1 MKKLA
6 ALVVA
11 VALLASGVAGAADKF
26 LMPPAGM
33 NTLRFQNGITI
44 EIPDNWILLQS
55 KINLFNAARHDDKGN
70 AFAFLIIQKINAS
83 LPVTHDDI
91 RKMSDSV
98 KKNFLDSFVESYQ
111 KSQNMSSEIQ
121 DRKILASDI
130 IELNGFTTII
140 IISSGIINAQP
151 VIIETKTV
159 ALKDGFVQ
167 LTYWCLKKEFEK
179 NIKEFVA
186 IGESFIPGTGGIKK

>member
-1 MKKLA
+1 
-6 ALVVA
+6 
-11 VALLASGVAGAADKF
+11 LASGVAGAADKF

-130 IELNGFTTII
+130 IELKESKFYSGPIDSAINGHR
-140 IISSGIINAQP
+140 G
-151 VIIETKTV
+151 
-159 ALKDGFVQ
+159 GFVDIIKIGAPPPKEM
-167 LTYWCLKKEFEK
+167 LWRSLFLKPPCAA
-179 NIKEFVA
+179 FVV
-186 IGESFIPGTGGIKK
+186 E